1 MELHF
6 NPGKLLKSFRSSS
19 QREFCE
25 MATRAFI
32 HTDLVGQ
39 TYLCY
44 LLARSCRLQLV
55 LLNGYDTSELQ
66 LSTLAST
73 LPAKDAVGLQRMHM
87 IAVLEPGGSLILYTG
102 TVLISKVHIT
112 PLLTSM
118 PAAAATATATAPPA
132 PTAAAAPATPLQASQ
147 LKPGTSS
154 SSSFVEVRRSSLLPT
169 KAAADVSAFSDEL
182 ELHML
187 SPIQPPTMSYSQRQA
202 HNLCKSLR
210 DPAGNRLTLVYA
222 TGRMLRIALP
232 LLNDTR
238 LITRCVAALRQV
250 LNPTQFLHFIIRWYS
265 ARNPPGSRDYSIEQE
280 WQLFR
285 STLLNLMGCMAA
297 VNEQQ
302 FGSDESYARC
312 ATPPLQ
318 THFMCSGAAQ
328 DEPKKRRKYN
338 ECEADTDED
347 WEFLLMHTTIAALGS
362 GAVHTYSV
370 DVTAPLFRMVPAVF
384 YGLHMLYED
393 LKLDSSFNSALTF
406 LAAVSEPRIWNCL
419 CSIYMRL
426 INLSFPPVPAPNGH

>member
-1 MELHF
+1 
-6 NPGKLLKSFRSSS
+6 
-19 QREFCE
+19 

-87 IAVLEPGGSLILYTG
+87 IAVLDPGGSLILYTG

-112 PLLTSM
+112 PLLTAM
-118 PAAAATATATAPPA
+118 PTMAPA
-132 PTAAAAPATPLQASQ
+132 PNLPTTSTAPATPLQATQ
-147 LKPGTSS
+147 LKPTTSN
-154 SSSFVEVRRSSLLPT
+154 SSFVEVRRSSLLPT
-169 KAAADVSAFSDEL
+169 KAAVDLSAFNDEH

-187 SPIQPPTMSYSQRQA
+187 SPIQPPTMSYTQRQA
-202 HNLCKSLR
+202 HNICKSLR

-238 LITRCVAALRQV
+238 LITRCVATLRQV

-297 VNEQQ
+297 VNEQH
-302 FGSDESYARC
+302 FAAADESYARC
-312 ATPPLQ
+312 ATPQMQ
-318 THFMCSGAAQ
+318 THFMCPGSGPGQQ

-347 WEFLLMHTTIAALGS
+347 WEFLLMHTTIAALGN

-384 YGLHMLYED
+384 YGMHMLYED
-393 LKLDSSFNSALTF
+393 LKLDSSFNSSLTF
-406 LAAVSEPRIWNCL
+406 LAAVSGREGREEP
-419 CSIYMRL
+419 
-426 INLSFPPVPAPNGH
+426 

>member
-1 MELHF
+1 MLFFHC
-6 NPGKLLKSFRSSS
+6 R

-44 LLARSCRLQLV
+44 LLPRSCRLQLV
-55 LLNGYDTSELQ
+55 LLGGYNTSDLQ

-73 LPAKDAVGLQRMHM
+73 LPAKDAVGLQRLHM
-87 IAVLEPGGSLILYTG
+87 IAVLDPGGNLILYTG

-112 PLLTSM
+112 PLLTA
-118 PAAAATATATAPPA
+118 PTTTTATATTTTAT
-132 PTAAAAPATPLQASQ
+132 PTPATVPGSAPHTPMQGTQLQSH
-147 LKPGTSS
+147 LKVS

-169 KAAADVSAFSDEL
+169 KAAADLNAFDEEL

-187 SPIQPPTMSYSQRQA
+187 SPIQPQPMSYTQRQA
-202 HNLCKSLR
+202 HNICKALR

-250 LNPTQFLHFIIRWYS
+250 LNPSQFLHFIIRWYS

-285 STLLNLMGCMAA
+285 STLLGLMGCMAA
-297 VNEQQ
+297 SSEQP
-302 FGSDESYARC
+302 DVDEESYARC
-312 ATPPLQ
+312 ATPPYQ
-318 THFMCSGAAQ
+318 SPSMFSGAAQ

-338 ECEADTDED
+338 DCEEYTDDD
-347 WEFLLMHTTIAALGS
+347 WEFLLMHTTLAPCGGDAS
-362 GAVHTYSV
+362 HAYSV
-370 DVTAPLFRMVPAVF
+370 DVTAPLFRVLPAVF

-393 LKLDSSFNSALTF
+393 LKLDSVYNSGL
-406 LAAVSEPRIWNCL
+406 
-419 CSIYMRL
+419 IYL
-426 INLSFPPVPAPNGH
+426 GTVI

>member
-1 MELHF
+1 
-6 NPGKLLKSFRSSS
+6 
-19 QREFCE
+19 

-87 IAVLEPGGSLILYTG
+87 IAVLDPGGSLILYTG

-112 PLLTSM
+112 PLLTAM
-118 PAAAATATATAPPA
+118 PTMA
-132 PTAAAAPATPLQASQ
+132 PTAPNLPTASTAPATPLQATQ
-147 LKPGTSS
+147 LKPGTSN
-154 SSSFVEVRRSSLLPT
+154 SSFVEVRRSSLLPT
-169 KAAADVSAFSDEL
+169 KAAADLSAFNDEL

-187 SPIQPPTMSYSQRQA
+187 SPIQPPTMSYTQRQA
-202 HNLCKSLR
+202 HNICKSLR

-238 LITRCVAALRQV
+238 LITRCVATLRQV

-285 STLLNLMGCMAA
+285 SILLNLMGCMAA
-297 VNEQQ
+297 VNEQH
-302 FGSDESYARC
+302 FGADESYARC

-318 THFMCSGAAQ
+318 THFMCSSGAGQQ

-347 WEFLLMHTTIAALGS
+347 WEFLLMHTTIAALGN

-384 YGLHMLYED
+384 YGMHMLYED
-393 LKLDSSFNSALTF
+393 LKLDSSFNSSLTF
-406 LAAVSEPRIWNCL
+406 LAAVSKRGTEE
-419 CSIYMRL
+419 S
-426 INLSFPPVPAPNGH
+426 

>member
-1 MELHF
+1 
-6 NPGKLLKSFRSSS
+6 
-19 QREFCE
+19 

-66 LSTLAST
+66 LSTLAAT

-87 IAVLEPGGSLILYTG
+87 IAVLEPGGCLILYTG

-112 PLLTSM
+112 PLLTPM
-118 PAAAATATATAPPA
+118 PAAAATATAPPA
-132 PTAAAAPATPLQASQ
+132 PTAAAPATPLQASQ
-147 LKPGTSS
+147 LKPGTST

-169 KAAADVSAFSDEL
+169 KAAADLSAFSDEL

-210 DPAGNRLTLVYA
+210 DPAGNRLTVVYA

-338 ECEADTDED
+338 ECEADTDDD

-406 LAAVSEPRIWNCL
+406 LAAVSECGMWNCL
-419 CSIYMRL
+419 CSIQTTYKSL
-426 INLSFPPVPAPNGH
+426 YSPVLASNGH